1 MNILVTGGHG
11 TLGKVL
17 VQHLQSLGHHV
28 TVWDRHQV
36 HPLDFDQQE
45 RYLQETQTQAL
56 FHLAIASH
64 GTGLD
69 NEGWRI
75 NVEWSEHLA
84 RLSQAL
90 NITFVFTSTAL
101 VFNNSVSGPFTTSS
115 TPNADEGYGFEKRI
129 AEERVRAANPDARI
143 VRLGWQIGTDFE
155 GNQMLAFAANQ
166 QQQYGGIAA
175 STRWLPAC
183 SFLTDT
189 AEALAS
195 LLDKPAG
202 LYMANSNSNLTFY
215 EILLRLK
222 QRHQTEWRIVAT
234 QQYVYDQR
242 LLDPSLVLPALED
255 KLQPNTSAVAK

>member
-11 TLGKVL
+11 TLGKFL
-17 VQHLQSLGHHV
+17 VQHLQSLGHRV
-28 TVWDRHQV
+28 TVWDRNQV
-36 HPLDFDQQE
+36 HPLDFDRQTD
-45 RYLQETQTQAL
+45 YLVETQTQAL
-56 FHLAIASH
+56 FHLAIASN
-64 GTGLD
+64 GTGAE

-84 RLSQAL
+84 QLCQTR

-143 VRLGWQIGTDFE
+143 VRLGWQIGSDFE

-183 SFLTDT
+183 SFLEDT
-189 AEALAS
+189 ATALAS

-202 LYMANSNSNLTFY
+202 LYMANSNSNLNFY
-215 EILLRLK
+215 EILTRLK
-222 QRHQTEWRIVAT
+222 HKNHTDWRIVAN
-234 QQYVYDQR
+234 QHYVYDQR
-242 LLDPSLVLPALED
+242 LLDPALVLPDLGD
-255 KLQPNTSAVAK
+255 KLQPNTSQITG